1 MPVRV
6 SVIIPL
12 YNKAPY
18 VRRALD
24 SVAAQ
29 TFTDFEVIVVDDG
42 STDGGAE
49 LVAAYGDSRVRLLR
63 QANAGPGAARNRGIA
78 EARGDILAFLD
89 ADDVWLP
96 VFLEESM
103 RLLDRY
109 GAEVATVTS
118 GYTTYPSGS
127 SSEKIWRER
136 GINEGA
142 HRVDEQ
148 TPPALVVHMLA
159 YMSPC
164 TTVARAEAVRKWG
177 GFYGRERCL
186 YAEDA
191 FLWLKVLLNER
202 VAFHLKPL
210 ARFHTEASGL
220 SNNLPGARPVEPF
233 LLHPE
238 QIEAACPPHL
248 RGLLARV
255 LAARAYKTA
264 CVLGYWGRWREAA
277 VIMKRFEVP
286 GSWRLPYYAPALLCR
301 TPAGAALGRA
311 WRSLLSLCG
320 RSPKGSRAGAIQ

>member
-118 GYTTYPSGS
+118 GYTT
-127 SSEKIWRER
+127 
-136 GINEGA
+136 
-142 HRVDEQ
+142 
-148 TPPALVVHMLA
+148 
-159 YMSPC
+159 
-164 TTVARAEAVRKWG
+164 
-177 GFYGRERCL
+177 
-186 YAEDA
+186 
-191 FLWLKVLLNER
+191 
-202 VAFHLKPL
+202 
-210 ARFHTEASGL
+210 
-220 SNNLPGARPVEPF
+220 
-233 LLHPE
+233 
-238 QIEAACPPHL
+238 
-248 RGLLARV
+248 
-255 LAARAYKTA
+255 
-264 CVLGYWGRWREAA
+264 
-277 VIMKRFEVP
+277 
-286 GSWRLPYYAPALLCR
+286 
-301 TPAGAALGRA
+301 
-311 WRSLLSLCG
+311 
-320 RSPKGSRAGAIQ
+320 